1 MSAVKLQ
8 PDDLAE
14 LAKLAKDLNF
24 DDIERRGALLENES
38 RDFNAVPGSGKTS
51 LLAAKL
57 LLLAKKW
64 PHTRRGICV
73 LSHTNVARDEIARR
87 LAETADGAQLLSY
100 PHYIGTIH
108 SFVNHFFAMPI
119 LRSLEQKVDVI
130 DDDVFADKARA
141 RLQLGQFTKL
151 RYFLGNQN
159 NGDDIVTTLF
169 YRTAEL
175 AVQVE
180 KGALPATHTP
190 SYHSLVSLKAQLTK
204 QGIFRHRDMF
214 AYADLALKTCPHLV
228 DVVHRR
234 FPMVFIDEMQD
245 TSWDQESFLNRIFD
259 GKSVM
264 QRFGDVDQKILLD
277 EENAD
282 RLTFPRQ
289 GHGCISTSK
298 RFGDAIARAVASVR
312 MSGDA
317 VVGEGT
323 SAHAPIL
330 LLYATDDAPKV
341 IQHFGK
347 LIISRLSTTEVST
360 HNVKAMCARKT
371 GEGNVDAGRHLR
383 DYWPAYG
390 VGLPSTGI
398 RSENFWSL
406 VGDAGTSLQEASL
419 SARVSDVR
427 RGLLLVLRDAG
438 SPLAKDIRDGRALP
452 RAASAFAPAGRMDA
466 LTRQLA
472 LSGEQLCSVDQRAAL
487 FQLLYEGLKPY
498 LPDELE
504 IEAFKALSV
513 FDEPED
519 VARAGLA
526 PAVTTCHMLDQGR
539 SLQIDVGTVAS
550 MKGETHSASLVL
562 ESYGGISRKFDVA
575 LGLEYIAGVPSKALV
590 KLPKTQQAQMRNL
603 YVAMSRPTSL
613 LCLAANESRVPQK
626 VCDALA
632 KKGWQIQT
640 VA

>member
-24 DDIERRGALLENES
+24 DDIERRGALLESES

-204 QGIFRHRDMF
+204 LGIFRHRDMF

-347 LIISRLSTTEVST
+347 LIISRLNTTEVNT

-371 GEGNVDAGRHLR
+371 GEGNVDPGRHLR

-390 VGLPSTGI
+390 VGLPSTGT
-398 RSENFWSL
+398 RSENFWGL

-438 SPLAKDIRDGRALP
+438 SPLVRDIRDGRALP

-466 LTRQLA
+466 LTRRLA

-519 VARAGLA
+519 VARAGLT
-526 PAVTTCHMLDQGR
+526 PAVTTCHILDQGR

-613 LCLAANESRVPQK
+613 LCLAANESRVSQK

-632 KKGWQIQT
+632 KKGWHIQT

>member
-24 DDIERRGALLENES
+24 DDIERRGALLESES

-141 RLQLGQFTKL
+141 RLQLGQFAKL

-204 QGIFRHRDMF
+204 LGIFRHRDMF

-347 LIISRLSTTEVST
+347 LIISRLSTTEVNT

-371 GEGNVDAGRHLR
+371 GEGNVDPGRHLR

-390 VGLPSTGI
+390 VGLPSTGT
-398 RSENFWSL
+398 RSENFWGL

-438 SPLAKDIRDGRALP
+438 SPLVKDIRDGRALP

-487 FQLLYEGLKPY
+487 FQLLYEELKPY

-519 VARAGLA
+519 VARVGLA

-539 SLQIDVGTVAS
+539 SLQIDVGTVAG

-575 LGLEYIAGVPSKALV
+575 LGLEYIAGIPSKALA

-626 VCDALA
+626 ICDALA

>member
-1 MSAVKLQ
+1 MSAVNLQ
-8 PDDLAE
+8 PEDLAE

-24 DDIERRGALLENES
+24 DDIERRGALLESES

-204 QGIFRHRDMF
+204 LGIFRHRDMF

-330 LLYATDDAPKV
+330 LLYATDNAPKV

-390 VGLPSTGI
+390 VGLPSTGT
-398 RSENFWSL
+398 RSENFWGL
-406 VGDAGTSLQEASL
+406 VGDARTSPQEASL

-487 FQLLYEGLKPY
+487 FQLLYDGLKPY

-519 VARAGLA
+519 VARVGLA

-575 LGLEYIAGVPSKALV
+575 LGLEYIAGIPSKALA

-626 VCDALA
+626 VYDALA

>member
-24 DDIERRGALLENES
+24 DDIERRGALLESES

-204 QGIFRHRDMF
+204 LGIFRHRDMF

-234 FPMVFIDEMQD
+234 FTMVFIDEMQD

-347 LIISRLSTTEVST
+347 LIISRLNTTEVNT

-371 GEGNVDAGRHLR
+371 GEGNVDPGRHLR

-390 VGLPSTGI
+390 VGLPSTGT
-398 RSENFWSL
+398 RSENFWGL

-438 SPLAKDIRDGRALP
+438 SPLVRDIRDGRALP

-466 LTRQLA
+466 LTRRLA

-519 VARAGLA
+519 VARAGLT
-526 PAVTTCHMLDQGR
+526 PAVTTCHILDQGR

-613 LCLAANESRVPQK
+613 LCLAANESRVSQK

-632 KKGWQIQT
+632 KKGWHIQT

>member
-8 PDDLAE
+8 PEDLAE

-24 DDIERRGALLENES
+24 DDIERRGALLESES

-204 QGIFRHRDMF
+204 LGIFRHRDMF

-259 GKSVM
+259 GKSVT

-519 VARAGLA
+519 VARVGLA

>member
-24 DDIERRGALLENES
+24 DDIERRGALLESES

-204 QGIFRHRDMF
+204 LGIFRHRDMF

-371 GEGNVDAGRHLR
+371 GEGNVDPGRHLR

-390 VGLPSTGI
+390 VGLPSTGT
-398 RSENFWSL
+398 RSENFWGL
-406 VGDAGTSLQEASL
+406 VGDAGTSPQEASL

-487 FQLLYEGLKPY
+487 FQLLYDGLKPY

-519 VARAGLA
+519 VARVGLA

>member
-24 DDIERRGALLENES
+24 DDIERRGALLESES

-87 LAETADGAQLLSY
+87 LAETTDGAQLLSY

-204 QGIFRHRDMF
+204 LGIFRHRDMF

-347 LIISRLSTTEVST
+347 LIISRLNTTEVNT

-371 GEGNVDAGRHLR
+371 GEGNVDPGRHLR

-390 VGLPSTGI
+390 VGLPSTGT
-398 RSENFWSL
+398 RSENFWGL

-438 SPLAKDIRDGRALP
+438 SPLVRDIRDGRALP

-519 VARAGLA
+519 VARAGLT
-526 PAVTTCHMLDQGR
+526 PAVTTCHILDQGR

-626 VCDALA
+626 VCDALD
-632 KKGWQIQT
+632 KKGWHIQT

>member
-1 MSAVKLQ
+1 M
-8 PDDLAE
+8 
-14 LAKLAKDLNF
+14 
-24 DDIERRGALLENES
+24 ENES